1 MHVAD
6 QQPSGLAQIE
16 KAEIAVPLEPPQ
28 LNAGGSR
35 ALLRVLLRAARA
47 QADSS
52 VRLEANAEALAS

>member
-1 MHVAD
+1 MDVAD
-6 QQPSGLAQIE
+6 QQPSGLARIE

-47 QADSS
+47 QAGSS
-52 VRLEANAEALAS
+52 ARPDADAEALAS

>member
-16 KAEIAVPLEPPQ
+16 KAEIAVPLEPPK

-47 QADSS
+47 PAVSS
-52 VRLEANAEALAS
+52 VRLEADAEALAS